1 MSIMGDQIKEFN
13 VMFPNADYTKI
24 IVAIEKCANSLRQ
37 NFQLNLVV
45 MNLLIEIRDGL
56 GDST

>member
-1 MSIMGDQIKEFN
+1 
-13 VMFPNADYTKI
+13 MFPNADHTKI
-24 IVAIEKCANSLRQ
+24 IVAIEKFANSLKQ

-56 GDST
+56 GNSA